1 MPDTES
7 HGQHPESEPPV
18 RDLLLADLDELIEG
32 IHRAPDA
39 AGAITDPLD
48 PDPAAACRLAIGTGL
63 GAEEI
68 KLQAHA
74 RPL

>member
-7 HGQHPESEPPV
+7 HGQDPESEPPV

-32 IHRAPDA
+32 IHRALDA
-39 AGAITDPLD
+39 VGAITDQLE
-48 PDPAAACRLAIGTGL
+48 PDRAAACRPAIGTGV